1 MGAGASALLPAE
13 CTKDD
18 ARAFAGERWNETM
31 DQKFDAICRDG
42 KISKELV
49 LQHEHSFGLEIRDW
63 RRIAEHAH
71 QLTEAAV
78 KEAPPILEVD
88 VEQIT
93 GNKAATRLQGASRKT
108 AAYNESKIKVAKRI
122 NCSLE
127 HAAERKQNK
136 LDAFMSKLTEKM
148 DTLEEQGQSND
159 QLLDTID
166 KMRRAGWPMNL
177 PKDDHPGMDL
187 PSPLTKD
194 AMCELMERRVARRPV
209 ISTTSTPSLRRWRET
224 TPRAGSTSRRGRRP
238 KKRRLATASRTYCT
252 RSTRCKLRRATWT
265 SYGSY
270 HQ

>member
-42 KISKELV
+42 KISKEIV

-78 KEAPPILEVD
+78 KEAPPVLEVD

-148 DTLEEQGQSND
+148 DTLEEQGQSKD

-166 KMRRAGWPMNL
+166 KMRTAGWPRIS
-177 PKDDHPGMDL
+177 DRR
-187 PSPLTKD
+187 PSRHGPARPTHED
-194 AMCELMERRVARRPV
+194 AMCELMERRVAA
-209 ISTTSTPSLRRWRET
+209 SGDFDNF
-224 TPRAGSTSRRGRRP
+224 RAI
-238 KKRRLATASRTYCT
+238 AVE
-252 RSTRCKLRRATWT
+252 
-265 SYGSY
+265 
-270 HQ
+270 

>member
-1 MGAGASALLPAE
+1 MRSKVVSMAMMLGHTVALRAAVSARRLAPFPRSSARGLLLRSGGSVVRTSLSSSSSTVEPASASTAPEVVLE
-13 CTKDD
+13 
-18 ARAFAGERWNETM
+18 FAPLS
-31 DQKFDAICRDG
+31 Q
-42 KISKELV
+42 
-49 LQHEHSFGLEIRDW
+49 
-63 RRIAEHAH
+63 
-71 QLTEAAV
+71 AAV

-148 DTLEEQGQSND
+148 DTLEAQGQSKD

-166 KMRRAGWPMNL
+166 KMRTAGWPMNL
-177 PKDDHPGMDL
+177 PKDEHPGMDL

-194 AMCELMERRVARRPV
+194 AMCDLLDWLTKDRGKTSQTQREFHGLLFDSNTSLA
-209 ISTTSTPSLRRWRET
+209 STQLLLR
-224 TPRAGSTSRRGRRP
+224 
-238 KKRRLATASRTYCT
+238 
-252 RSTRCKLRRATWT
+252 
-265 SYGSY
+265 
-270 HQ
+270 